1 MYLVIETA
9 LSTWVYRSG
18 DNIAIDLVAKHGV
31 APLTW
36 SFSNLPDGL
45 FSDNTG
51 KISGRITEAGLYSF
65 SAAVGD
71 AHGQKAESYYTL
83 NIQPGT
89 LLKTNNIIDVPDR
102 NVPLVYDLAQV
113 RDQQIAADKAVTNA
127 LAVVARARALVKS
140 KQAASAKAQAAVNF
154 ASSQ

>member
-89 LLKTNNIIDVPDR
+89 LLKSTSVLIQPTTSLMY
-102 NVPLVYDLAQV
+102 P
-113 RDQQIAADKAVTNA
+113 IAMFLLFMTLLRFVI
-127 LAVVARARALVKS
+127 S
-140 KQAASAKAQAAVNF
+140 KLQLIRL
-154 ASSQ
+154 

>member
-89 LLKTNNIIDVPDR
+89 LLKSTS
-102 NVPLVYDLAQV
+102 
-113 RDQQIAADKAVTNA
+113 A
-127 LAVVARARALVKS
+127 LIQPITSLMYLTAMSLSFMTLLRFVINKS
-140 KQAASAKAQAAVNF
+140 QLIRL
-154 ASSQ
+154 